1 MSYHFGCCMAC
12 RAPFLPDTTLF
23 YQEESQ
29 AVFYLQAR
37 FKQISSAK
45 SNSDFTGKRERSHL
59 LSRSHFSQA
68 VEQVSK
74 FPPTR
79 VFAKIPGWEDDPDDI
94 VLTQANSFF
103 LTKTKIDDIVDKR
116 VADQGANVDAI
127 LVNYA
132 RSAVED
138 FDNDPANAALVRGTD
153 QYNEDLVTDLLRKVA
168 STAANSYFAAWPA
181 PQPTVSH
188 SGLRAWLAANLAD
201 LKPLKVNLDF
211 TTPCCS
217 LCNDIWDCWARMR
230 QVLAESGVVPLGVMV
245 VDRPTRRAGIER
257 NVLPVDTRTRN
268 NKSLHQQRLGC
279 LAAYYLHASLASICN
294 NPAAVPA
301 GAGAPPAPPGINL
314 PNPRTDEDT
323 RKLISMLLWLPMHIT
338 CMHMEMQ
345 GPLVRSNA
353 KKNKGQHN
361 YTGCI
366 DLSISYYLWL
376 LARAHSDLD
385 VDFPFDRFSTLY
397 LKEIVECPPPV
408 WDAAQH
414 PRLHSFIF
422 DETRPASERVP
433 ETVAHVSNRLVL
445 LYADKI
451 APLVPFMKGGDV
463 DSPDPDF
470 RAAAS
475 SYFISGPECTALMAR
490 YNTTGANE
498 DDIRYF
504 IEYAGI
510 AAVLWQMRRYL
521 ANEPEAFQAQLDQWL
536 TAVVVREWHNIAD
549 NSPEEISLL
558 EAQLIYNMQNALAP
572 EALTGPGAALGSG
585 VEISLLRIMDE
596 DAIKE
601 ILEETGRCSIFKA
614 ARRLRDW
621 QFTRSSAL
629 RPGDASDMGMG
640 AKMGLGKINKAS
652 DMGMGTKM
660 GLGKINKASDTAMG
674 AKMRLGTIKKASARE
689 IVRID
694 TGAGEP
700 EHLQS
705 HASARRFIQAL
716 MVLARTPPYNRRPI
730 PCALSARLISAKLA
744 STPAMSTDVGE
755 DQGAGRGRAASRR
768 GCRGRG

>member
-1 MSYHFGCCMAC
+1 
-12 RAPFLPDTTLF
+12 
-23 YQEESQ
+23 
-29 AVFYLQAR
+29 
-37 FKQISSAK
+37 
-45 SNSDFTGKRERSHL
+45 
-59 LSRSHFSQA
+59 
-68 VEQVSK
+68 
-74 FPPTR
+74 
-79 VFAKIPGWEDDPDDI
+79 
-94 VLTQANSFF
+94 
-103 LTKTKIDDIVDKR
+103 
-116 VADQGANVDAI
+116 
-127 LVNYA
+127 
-132 RSAVED
+132 
-138 FDNDPANAALVRGTD
+138 
-153 QYNEDLVTDLLRKVA
+153 
-168 STAANSYFAAWPA
+168 
-181 PQPTVSH
+181 
-188 SGLRAWLAANLAD
+188 
-201 LKPLKVNLDF
+201 
-211 TTPCCS
+211 
-217 LCNDIWDCWARMR
+217 
-230 QVLAESGVVPLGVMV
+230 
-245 VDRPTRRAGIER
+245 
-257 NVLPVDTRTRN
+257 
-268 NKSLHQQRLGC
+268 
-279 LAAYYLHASLASICN
+279 
-294 NPAAVPA
+294 
-301 GAGAPPAPPGINL
+301 
-314 PNPRTDEDT
+314 
-323 RKLISMLLWLPMHIT
+323 MLLWLPMHIT

-445 LYADKI
+445 LYTDKI

-463 DSPDPDF
+463 ASPDPDF

-490 YNTTGANE
+490 YNTTGDFTDN
-498 DDIRYF
+498 IRYF

-621 QFTRSSAL
+621 QFT
-629 RPGDASDMGMG
+629 
-640 AKMGLGKINKAS
+640 
-652 DMGMGTKM
+652 
-660 GLGKINKASDTAMG
+660 
-674 AKMRLGTIKKASARE
+674 
-689 IVRID
+689 
-694 TGAGEP
+694 
-700 EHLQS
+700 
-705 HASARRFIQAL
+705 
-716 MVLARTPPYNRRPI
+716 
-730 PCALSARLISAKLA
+730 
-744 STPAMSTDVGE
+744 
-755 DQGAGRGRAASRR
+755 
-768 GCRGRG
+768 